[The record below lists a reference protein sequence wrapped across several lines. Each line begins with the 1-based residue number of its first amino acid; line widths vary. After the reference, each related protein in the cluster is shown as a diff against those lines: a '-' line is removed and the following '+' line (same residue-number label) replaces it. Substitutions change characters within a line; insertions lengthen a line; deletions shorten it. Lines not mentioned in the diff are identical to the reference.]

1 MRLARPRWPCPCRRG
16 RSGARY
22 PSIGGI
28 GDDGTGA
35 ARGTAAPGAYNPD
48 YILYG
53 KAIDMPNR
61 STNFYLLQFNI
72 VNTHTRVQV
81 WSRTYQVKVSR

>member
-1 MRLARPRWPCPCRRG
+1 
-16 RSGARY
+16 
-22 PSIGGI
+22 
-28 GDDGTGA
+28 
-35 ARGTAAPGAYNPD
+35 
-48 YILYG
+48 
-53 KAIDMPNR
+53 MPNR